1 MSKRLQPDT
10 ELLESFVDDATEA
23 LQAFEIAVCALRSGR
38 SQETLQ
44 ELFCIAH
51 NLKGA
56 SMCIGIESF
65 ADFVHEVEDVI
76 QCLINGAVV
85 KDERVVEILVAVQQ
99 CMMTWVRG
107 LISNPSHVP
116 PTESLRQDL
125 FSLRRGES
133 ALEGEMPR
141 TIDESIQESKV
152 DESADEEDLEALFQM
167 HKKIYEEGQ
176 RARDERAVA
185 NSKSADGGAVPQST
199 EPDALPAAK
208 TKSGK
213 GAPRLHETLRISA
226 QKLDELVQLIS
237 ELSVHQGILQEAGRG
252 DEIPSQAASHALQL
266 TSKLVKE
273 IHSKA
278 LELRMQ
284 PLSALMQKL
293 EKTATDL
300 ATMQGKL
307 LRVVIEGS
315 EVQFDKTVIEKISDP
330 LVHVIRNSVDHGIEP
345 PVDRVAAG
353 KNPEA
358 NLRIAAV
365 QDAGGVSIVV
375 SDDGRGMDDKA
386 ILAAAIRKGVVAPEA
401 QLSSEQ
407 IKNLIFVQGI
417 STAPRL
423 TEISG
428 RGVGMDIVMRTAQSL
443 RGQIGLRSVLGE
455 GTSITMTLPTSMSIV
470 DALVVGVRDTR
481 YAIPMS
487 ELTEIIDLGS
497 YPIEATGKGGAI
509 ISLRGEVIPIEALA
523 NYMPTTESEPN
534 HTDTKVSRSGHRCP
548 ALLVRDG
555 AQSVAFAI
563 DQILSQQ
570 QVVVRP
576 LSEQLDGLRGLR
588 GFTILGDGEPG
599 VILSLP
605 ELARSYFSSVGGK

>member
-1 MSKRLQPDT
+1 
-10 ELLESFVDDATEA
+10 
-23 LQAFEIAVCALRSGR
+23 
-38 SQETLQ
+38 
-44 ELFCIAH
+44 
-51 NLKGA
+51 
-56 SMCIGIESF
+56 
-65 ADFVHEVEDVI
+65 
-76 QCLINGAVV
+76 
-85 KDERVVEILVAVQQ
+85 
-99 CMMTWVRG
+99 
-107 LISNPSHVP
+107 
-116 PTESLRQDL
+116 
-125 FSLRRGES
+125 
-133 ALEGEMPR
+133 
-141 TIDESIQESKV
+141 
-152 DESADEEDLEALFQM
+152 
-167 HKKIYEEGQ
+167 
-176 RARDERAVA
+176 
-185 NSKSADGGAVPQST
+185 
-199 EPDALPAAK
+199 
-208 TKSGK
+208 
-213 GAPRLHETLRISA
+213 
-226 QKLDELVQLIS
+226 
-237 ELSVHQGILQEAGRG
+237 
-252 DEIPSQAASHALQL
+252 
-266 TSKLVKE
+266 
-273 IHSKA
+273 
-278 LELRMQ
+278 MQ

-293 EKTATDL
+293 EKTATEL

-358 NLRIAAV
+358 TLRIAAV

-375 SDDGRGMDDKA
+375 SDDGRGMDDNA
-386 ILAAAIRKGVVAPEA
+386 ILAAAIKKGVVAPEA

-417 STAPRL
+417 STAPKL

-534 HTDTKVSRSGHRCP
+534 HTDTKVSRSGNQCP

>member
-1 MSKRLQPDT
+1 MSTPLEPDI

-23 LQAFEIAVCALRSGR
+23 LQAFEIAVSALRSGR
-38 SQETLQ
+38 SQETMQ

-56 SMCIGIESF
+56 SMCIGLEPF

-76 QCLINGAVV
+76 QCLINGAIA
-85 KDERVVEILVAVQQ
+85 KDERVVEVLLAVQQ
-99 CMMTWVRG
+99 CMMTWV
-107 LISNPSHVP
+107 LTLASNPSHVP
-116 PTESLRQDL
+116 PTTSLRQDL
-125 FSLRRGES
+125 LSLGRGAS
-133 ALEGEMPR
+133 APVGEMPR
-141 TIDESIQESKV
+141 TSDDSIAEREV

-167 HKKIYEEGQ
+167 HRKIYEEGQ
-176 RARDERAVA
+176 RARDESAAA
-185 NSKSADGGAVPQST
+185 NSKSADGGVVPQST

-213 GAPRLHETLRISA
+213 GALRLHETLRISA

-237 ELSVHQGILQEAGRG
+237 ELSVHQGILQEARRG
-252 DEIPSQAASHALQL
+252 DSVPSKAAAHALQL
-266 TSKLVKE
+266 THKLVKE

-284 PLSALMQKL
+284 PLSTLMQKL

-300 ATMQGKL
+300 ASMQGKL
-307 LRVVIEGS
+307 LRVVVEGS

-345 PVDRVAAG
+345 PGDRVATG

-358 NLRIAAV
+358 VLRISAI

-386 ILAAAIRKGVVAPEA
+386 ILAAAIKKGIVAPDA
-401 QLSSEQ
+401 QLTSEQ

-417 STAPRL
+417 STAPKL

-443 RGQIGLRSVLGE
+443 RGQIGLRSALGE
-455 GTSITMTLPTSMSIV
+455 GTSITITLPTSMSIV

-487 ELTEIIDLGS
+487 ELTEVIDLSGYS
-497 YPIEATGKGGAI
+497 IEATGKGGAML
-509 ISLRGEVIPIEALA
+509 SLRGEVIPVEALA
-523 NYMPTTESEPN
+523 DYIPTTDSEPY
-534 HTDTKVSRSGHRCP
+534 HTDFSPSGPRCP
-548 ALLVRDG
+548 ALLVRTGD
-555 AQSVAFAI
+555 QSVAFAI
-563 DQILSQQ
+563 DQIISQQ
-570 QVVVRP
+570 QLVVRP
-576 LSEQLDGLRGLR
+576 LSDQLDGLRGLR